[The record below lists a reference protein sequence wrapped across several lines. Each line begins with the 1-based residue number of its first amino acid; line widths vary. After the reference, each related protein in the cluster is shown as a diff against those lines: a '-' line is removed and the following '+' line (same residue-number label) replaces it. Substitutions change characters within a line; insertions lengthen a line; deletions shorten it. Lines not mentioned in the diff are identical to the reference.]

1 MKNFLRNFNW
11 YQAICVTLIILAIIL
26 AIISAGL
33 FLNARFIP
41 GCICLAVML
50 ACIFFVAG
58 MTD

>member
-26 AIISAGL
+26 VIVGVGL
-33 FLNARFIP
+33 FLDAKFIQ

-50 ACIFFVAG
+50 VCIFFVAG